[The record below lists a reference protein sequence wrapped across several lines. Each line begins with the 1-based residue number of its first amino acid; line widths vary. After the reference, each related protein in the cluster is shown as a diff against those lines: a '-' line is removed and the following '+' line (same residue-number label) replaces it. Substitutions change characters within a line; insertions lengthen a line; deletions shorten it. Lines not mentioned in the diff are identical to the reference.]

1 MIGGGKG
8 DGRAWWSERSAGH
21 GFTLI
26 ELVVTVAI
34 IGILVTIAY
43 PAYQEQIRKGRRP
56 EGQGALVELANV
68 QQQFFSDNFTFTSTL
83 SDVGYTSATTLGGHY
98 TLSIPVASAAGF
110 TVKVA
115 PIGAQAADKKCVEMT
130 LTSTG
135 VKAAKDTGGA
145 VSTADCWRN

>member
-1 MIGGGKG
+1 MNGVFAARIPGPA
-8 DGRAWWSERSAGH
+8 GR

-34 IGILVTIAY
+34 IGILVAIAY

-83 SDVGYTSATTLGGHY
+83 SDLGYASATTLGGHY
-98 TLSIPVASAAGF
+98 TLSVPVASASAF
-110 TVKVA
+110 TVKAVPA
-115 PIGAQAADKKCVEMT
+115 GAQVADKKCAEMT
-130 LTSTG
+130 LTNTG
-135 VKAAKDTGGA
+135 VKAAKDSGGA
-145 VSTADCWRN
+145 STTADCWRN